1 MNAEVAGAG
10 GREPAASA
18 ARWPPLQCLKD
29 VAALHNSATVR
40 PDVRPVA
47 GIQCRALTVAGL
59 ARRQGKLRR
68 HAHPFPAVRGTFSPL
83 RRRVRPALTPLPS
96 RPDAR
101 LCGGHGT
108 TGVPLQTEE
117 QNMSRFMQGDSV
129 QLMATFPDSSI
140 DFILTDPP
148 YLVGFKDR
156 SGRSIA
162 GDVSDEWVRPAS
174 QEMFRVLKNNSL
186 AVSFYGWNRVDTF
199 MQAWKT
205 AGFRVVGHLVF
216 TKSYAS
222 KSAFVGY
229 QHESAY
235 VLAKGRPALP
245 QNPLPDVMP
254 WEYTGNR
261 HHPTE
266 KPVSILR
273 PLIESFTRPG
283 DLVLDPFAG
292 SGSTCVAAD
301 QCGRRWIGIELLPQY
316 HAAALRRIGEQ
327 RARLRP
333 VAA

>member
-1 MNAEVAGAG
+1 
-10 GREPAASA
+10 
-18 ARWPPLQCLKD
+18 
-29 VAALHNSATVR
+29 
-40 PDVRPVA
+40 
-47 GIQCRALTVAGL
+47 
-59 ARRQGKLRR
+59 
-68 HAHPFPAVRGTFSPL
+68 
-83 RRRVRPALTPLPS
+83 
-96 RPDAR
+96 
-101 LCGGHGT
+101 
-108 TGVPLQTEE
+108 
-117 QNMSRFMQGDSV
+117 MSRFMQGDSV
-129 QLMATFPDSSI
+129 QLMATFPDTSI

-162 GDVSDEWVRPAS
+162 NDVNDEWVLPAS
-174 QEMFRVLKNNSL
+174 QQMYRVLKNNSL

-199 MQAWKT
+199 MRAWKA

-216 TKSYAS
+216 TKPYAS

-292 SGSTCVAAD
+292 SGSTCVAAG
-301 QCGRRWIGIELLPQY
+301 QCGRRWIGIELMAQY
-316 HAAALRRIGEQ
+316 HAAGLRRLGEQ
-327 RARLRP
+327 RALMHP
-333 VAA
+333 AAA